1 MIPELRNLI
10 LNKKTSEMNK
20 ITLKKL
26 FYLINFVLEDNQK
39 ISNNKKDIEDTIDKS
54 LNSPLFKIKLEDIE
68 KDVMRKSIVDIR
80 IKSIMQTEGYQ
91 EYIDKL
97 IRDGYLIYIYKD
109 KKVIYIR
116 NSNLRKEEI
125 GYELKEYD
133 QLLLIGKDKRK
144 KIKLKDF
151 HKDNL
156 ILSDYDKIILK
167 SPTL

>member
-1 MIPELRNLI
+1 
-10 LNKKTSEMNK
+10 MNK
-20 ITLKKL
+20 ITLKKM

-39 ISNNKKDIEDTIDKS
+39 IPNNRKDIEDTIDKS
-54 LNSPLFKIKLEDIE
+54 LNSPLFKIRLEDIE

-91 EYIDKL
+91 EYIDKV

-116 NSNLRKEEI
+116 NNNLRKEEI
-125 GYELKEYD
+125 GDELKEYD

>member
-1 MIPELRNLI
+1 
-10 LNKKTSEMNK
+10 MNK